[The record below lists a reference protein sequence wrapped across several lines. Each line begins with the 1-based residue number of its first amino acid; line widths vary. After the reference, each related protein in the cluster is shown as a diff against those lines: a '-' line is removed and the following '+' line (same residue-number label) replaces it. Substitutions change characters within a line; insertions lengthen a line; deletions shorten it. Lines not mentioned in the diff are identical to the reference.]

1 LSKGIR
7 HIFSVLLL
15 FSASLLVAQSDF
27 EDDAALWLNF
37 YFEKKLTD
45 NLDAHVEFKNR
56 FNNNVS
62 DYGLGALFGGFSYE
76 INKYIKAEAEY
87 GWGKTRNINGTYSN
101 RHRGNLS
108 LTFKKKFGAF
118 SVSYRNLVQIRMRDI
133 YNSENGTVP
142 VYMNRNKLTLK
153 YEINKRIT
161 AYAYEELYL
170 PFYQVRN
177 KGLSRSRSAAGIEY
191 VMTKKI
197 TLEGYFL
204 LQHELNA
211 FNKTNRD
218 FIYGLTYSHKF

>member
-1 LSKGIR
+1 LNKSLR
-7 HIFSVLLL
+7 HIVSVLIL
-15 FSASLLVAQSDF
+15 FSASFVVAQSDF

-37 YFEKKLTD
+37 YFEKKITD
-45 NLDAHVEFKNR
+45 NIDAHIEFKNR

-62 DYGLGALFGGFSYE
+62 DYGLGALFGGLSYSV
-76 INKYIKAEAEY
+76 NKYIKAEAEY
-87 GWGKTRNINGTYSN
+87 GWGKSRNINGTYSN
-101 RHRGNLS
+101 RHRGNFS
-108 LTFKKKFGAF
+108 LTLKKKFGPLAI
-118 SVSYRNLVQIRMRDI
+118 SYRNMFQVRMRDI
-133 YNSENGTVP
+133 YTSENGTVP

-161 AYAYEELYL
+161 AYVYEEVYL

-177 KGLSRSRSAAGIEY
+177 KGLSRSRSAAGVEY
-191 VMTKKI
+191 NLTKKI

-218 FIYGLTYSHKF
+218 FIYGLTYAHKF